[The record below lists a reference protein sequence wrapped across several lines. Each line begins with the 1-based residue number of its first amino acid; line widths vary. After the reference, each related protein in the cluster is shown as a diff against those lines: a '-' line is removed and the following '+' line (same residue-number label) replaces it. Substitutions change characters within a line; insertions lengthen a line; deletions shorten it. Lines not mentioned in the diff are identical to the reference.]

1 MAVLRYPRVVL
12 SMGLVA
18 ALCVVT
24 LTASQRQAAAMAT
37 AANAFLT
44 SLTPEERQ
52 QAVLPF
58 DGEERMRWNF
68 IPNEMFPRKG
78 LMVKSMTDQQR
89 GLAHALLKTGLS
101 QRGYMTAT
109 SIMDLEN
116 VLRAIEAV
124 GGGDGRRFAR
134 DPLEYYFTVFGT
146 PGSTGAWG
154 WRVDGHHVS
163 LHFTVEDGKAVACS
177 PTFFG
182 SNPAKVLEGPKAG
195 PAHPRAAGR
204 RRPRPDQGARREA
217 ADGRDHRGRG
227 AERDRD
233 RQQARRRPAEPRRNR
248 CRRHDAAAAR
258 AADEAGRRLHG
269 VHDGGRC
276 RRAALEDQ
284 AGGLDKI
291 TFAWAGRVE
300 PGKKHYYRVQ
310 GPTFLI
316 EFDNVQNNGNHI
328 HSVWRDFQGDFGRD
342 LLREHLAAYPH

>member
-89 GLAHALLKTGLS
+89 ALAHALLKTGLS

-124 GGGDGRRFAR
+124 GGDNGRRFAR

-146 PGSTGAWG
+146 PGSSGAWG
-154 WRVDGHHVS
+154 WRVDGHHVGGAHAREHH
-163 LHFTVEDGKAVACS
+163 LH
-177 PTFFG
+177 
-182 SNPAKVLEGPKAG
+182 
-195 PAHPRAAGR
+195 GR
-204 RRPRPDQGARREA
+204 R
-217 ADGRDHRGRG
+217 
-227 AERDRD
+227 
-233 RQQARRRPAEPRRNR
+233 
-248 CRRHDAAAAR
+248 
-258 AADEAGRRLHG
+258 
-269 VHDGGRC
+269 
-276 RRAALEDQ
+276 
-284 AGGLDKI
+284 
-291 TFAWAGRVE
+291 
-300 PGKKHYYRVQ
+300 
-310 GPTFLI
+310 
-316 EFDNVQNNGNHI
+316 
-328 HSVWRDFQGDFGRD
+328 
-342 LLREHLAAYPH
+342 